1 MFGYLIPKLLI
12 VNVFGVPFV
21 RKKQCIN
28 VPQELR
34 GTFDGLQHYFD
45 SHTRE
50 VLVKAGQFHEHK
62 TYTLCCEINS
72 LTKRVV
78 SAFSSENL
86 LLNAYR
92 QDLLAMPTLLCMD
105 ASYRLV
111 LEGHS
116 VFLFGTHGV
125 DHKFHI
131 ICMGACSTE
140 DTAAH
145 RSMYEAVVT
154 EVERVVRDRAVR
166 GLGI

>member
-1 MFGYLIPKLLI
+1 M
-12 VNVFGVPFV
+12 
-21 RKKQCIN
+21 
-28 VPQELR
+28 
-34 GTFDGLQHYFD
+34 
-45 SHTRE
+45 
-50 VLVKAGQFHEHK
+50 KAGQFHEHK
-62 TYTLCCEINS
+62 PYTLCCEINA

-92 QDLLAMPTLLCMD
+92 QDLLAIPTLLCMD

>member
-1 MFGYLIPKLLI
+1 
-12 VNVFGVPFV
+12 
-21 RKKQCIN
+21 
-28 VPQELR
+28 LR

-45 SHTRE
+45 SNTRE
-50 VLVKAGQFHEHK
+50 MLEKTGRFHEHK
-62 TYTLCCEINS
+62 VYTLYCEINS
-72 LTKRVV
+72 STPRVV
-78 SAFSSENL
+78 SVFSSENL

-105 ASYRLV
+105 ASYRLL

-131 ICMGACSTE
+131 ICMGAGSME

-154 EVERVVRDRAVR
+154 EVERLVLDRTQR
-166 GLGI
+166 GIYI